1 MLITN
6 QLHIAQPQLKPR
18 EREEEGVITCLPKE
32 SMFAVE
38 LIRPS
43 KGEEELAAIIIRA
56 SVGHSHQ
63 TTAHELESRVELI
76 LKEEN

>member
-1 MLITN
+1 
-6 QLHIAQPQLKPR
+6 
-18 EREEEGVITCLPKE
+18 
-32 SMFAVE
+32 MFAVE